1 MRRRNYS
8 SIWRGVALAVDPAS
22 FGTTLIDASIGNNH
36 AESAGSGNEITPV
49 GSVYAVK
56 TNGSG
61 RYVTPIVRHGI
72 GTGNF
77 TVSAWVIPDAVSA
90 AWRAIWSN
98 GNTNA
103 PAFYTTTGGGT
114 WGLWSGGTLNSLR
127 TLTAGVRYHLCAR
140 RLNGVV
146 EFWTDGIKEPTSAAF
161 TSSLPDAVSIFFSE
175 QSGSQAA
182 SAACCMRDF
191 FFHSRAITEAEIRV
205 LSTRC
210 GIVHEMGDR
219 HAGLGPT
226 FNAAWIR
233 IGSRVIGGGVF

>member
-8 SIWRGVALAVDPAS
+8 SIWRGVALAVDPSS
-22 FGTTLIDASIGNNH
+22 FGSTLIDVSTGNNH
-36 AESAGSGNEITPV
+36 AESAGSGNEITPA

-72 GTGNF
+72 GTGDF
-77 TVSAWVIPDAVSA
+77 TLSAWVIPDAVSP

-103 PAFYTTTGGGT
+103 PAFYTTTAGGS
-114 WGLWSGGTLNSLR
+114 WGLWSGGTYGSGR
-127 TLTAGVRYHLCAR
+127 TLTAGAKVHLCAR
-140 RLNGVV
+140 RINGTL
-146 EFWTDGIKEPTSAAF
+146 EFWTDGVKESTSHAY
-161 TSSLPDAVSIFFSE
+161 TGNIPDAVSIFFSE
-175 QSGSQAA
+175 NSGSQTA

-191 FFHSRAITEAEIRV
+191 FFHARGITEAEIRV

-210 GIVHEMGDR
+210 GIVHEMSDR
-219 HAGLGPT
+219 HGGLGPT

-233 IGSRVIGGGVF
+233 SGSRVIGGGVF